1 MRYFSC
7 LLLFFFAS
15 CTVGPNYQ
23 VPDLNPGSGW
33 SIQTDENIH
42 LDLSEWWKQFND
54 PILNQLVERA
64 VSQNLD
70 IRQAIARV
78 EEARALYTFTSGD
91 KYPAVSASGSVTRR
105 RQSEN
110 GPLPIDR
117 IPDLERDQTIY
128 DIGFDA
134 VWEIDIFGG
143 TRRAIEA
150 ADARF
155 NEALELRHDLQ
166 ISVIAE
172 VVRRYIELRTAQSE
186 LLIRKE
192 LVDIA
197 QQTYDLVLSQL
208 NYGEV
213 TESRLTQA
221 DTALKLQQAEIPS
234 VQAEIQTASLALGLL
249 LGDFPESMLSLTDQ
263 KVPIISLKPVP
274 VGMRADLLRRRP
286 DIRAAEHRLAAATA
300 DIGNITAEL
309 FPKLTL
315 SGAGGFEALSS
326 GNLLEASSQTWLIA
340 PIISWRVFEGGRIRA
355 QIHAQEAITKRLALA
370 YEESV
375 LTALNEAEQ
384 ALTRYHFGLESLKRQ
399 QQTIDAAE
407 LNYRYAQS
415 RYNQG
420 DISLFELLDAQES
433 VFTARTTNIR
443 VHRQTAT
450 HLVALYKAMGG
461 GWQFEHTHDTKQTV
475 SANIKPR

>member
-7 LLLFFFAS
+7 FLLFFLAS
-15 CTVGPNYQ
+15 CTVGPDYRA
-23 VPDLNPGSGW
+23 PDLNPGSGW
-33 SIQTDENIH
+33 SVQADEDIQ
-42 LDLSEWWKQFND
+42 LDLSKWWKQFND
-54 PILNQLVERA
+54 PILNQLVEQA
-64 VSQNLD
+64 ISQNLD

-78 EEARALYTFTSGD
+78 EEARALYAFTSGD
-91 KYPAVSASGSVTRR
+91 QYPTVAASGSVTRR

-143 TRRAIEA
+143 TRRAVEA

-155 NEALELRHDLQ
+155 SEAMELRGDLQ

-172 VVRRYIELRTAQSE
+172 VVRRYIELRNSQRE
-186 LLIRKE
+186 LMIRQQ

-208 NYGEV
+208 NSGEV
-213 TESRLTQA
+213 TESRLAQA

-234 VQAEIQTASLALGLL
+234 VHAEIQTASLALGLL
-249 LGDFPESMLSLTDQ
+249 LGDLPESMLSLTLQ
-263 KVPIISLKPVP
+263 EPHIISLAPVP
-274 VGMRADLLRRRP
+274 VGVRADLLRRRP
-286 DIRAAEHRLAAATA
+286 DIRAAERRLAAATA
-300 DIGNITAEL
+300 DIGSITAEL

-355 QIHAQEAITKRLALA
+355 QIHAQEAITKQLALA

-384 ALTRYHFGLESLKRQ
+384 ALTRYHFGLESLNRQ
-399 QQTIDAAE
+399 QQTIGAAE
-407 LNYRYAQS
+407 LNYNYAQS

-433 VFTARTTNIR
+433 VFTAKTTYIR

-450 HLVALYKAMGG
+450 QLVALYKAMGG
-461 GWQFEHTHDTKQTV
+461 GWEAEHQVDNNQTISV
-475 SANIKPR
+475 HLD

>member
-1 MRYFSC
+1 MRYFTC
-7 LLLFFFAS
+7 LLLFFLSS
-15 CTVGPNYQ
+15 CTVGPNYRA
-23 VPDLNPGSGW
+23 PDLNPGSGW
-33 SIQTDENIH
+33 SIQTNENIQ
-42 LDLSEWWKQFND
+42 LNLSEWWKQFND
-54 PILNQLVERA
+54 PILNQLIEKA
-64 VSQNLD
+64 ISQNLD

-78 EEARALYTFTSGD
+78 EEVRALYTFTSGEQ
-91 KYPAVSASGSVTRR
+91 YPTVSASGSATRR

-134 VWEIDIFGG
+134 IWEIDIFGG

-155 NEALELRHDLQ
+155 TEALELRNDLQ

-172 VVRRYIELRTAQSE
+172 VVRRYIELRDTQSE
-186 LLIRKE
+186 LLIRQQ
-192 LVDIA
+192 LVEKA
-197 QQTYDLVLSQL
+197 QQTYDLVLSQV
-208 NYGEV
+208 NSGEV

-234 VQAEIQTASLALGLL
+234 IQAVVQTASLALGLL
-249 LGDFPESMLSLTDQ
+249 IGDLPESMLSLANQ
-263 KVPIISLKPVP
+263 ESQIITLTPVP

-286 DIRAAEHRLAAATA
+286 DIRAAERRLAAATA
-300 DIGNITAEL
+300 DIGSITAEL
-309 FPKLTL
+309 FPKLSL
-315 SGAGGFEALSS
+315 SGAGGFEALSP
-326 GNLLEASSQTWLIA
+326 GNLLDPSSQTWFIA
-340 PIISWRVFEGGRIRA
+340 PIISWRVFDGGRIRA
-355 QIHAQEAITKRLALA
+355 QIHAQEAVTKQLALA

-384 ALTRYHFGLESLKRQ
+384 ALARYHFGLESLRRQ
-399 QQTIDAAE
+399 QQSIGAAE

-433 VFTARTTNIR
+433 VFMAKTTYIR
-443 VHRQTAT
+443 AHRQTAT
-450 HLVALYKAMGG
+450 QLVALYKAMGG
-461 GWQFEHTHDTKQTV
+461 GWQNEHTSRPADDP
-475 SANIKPR
+475 NYL